1 MTNNKIKEKGQRT
14 MKFVAYLIT
23 MIFILAALFPLVWMI
38 SSSMKDE
45 LSITAYPPKWLPVI
59 PETIQITL
67 DYTGQEGKNADFYEK
82 DAMKAIWFPWKMNSR
97 DLIGA
102 VSIQGVKDGH
112 LLYSARTAGYSFRF
126 AAKFIVPSSLFN
138 PTGMDNKLP
147 EIRKQKLSSF
157 KWYGDKGKPIE
168 QATTSPDSE
177 IVQHFQEFYQTTEFV
192 KGKPQSMEISKS
204 FWSIFD
210 SYRAVILK
218 GQAQSSSGS
227 SYLHFFY
234 NSAFVTLTSIAL
246 QLVLGSLAAYAISFT
261 IRSKAIQMWLIMFF
275 LATLAVPDIV
285 LLVPLY
291 LTMNQLHLV
300 NSLWGIILPHTAWG
314 IVIFLFKG
322 FFDQLPRELMQAA
335 EVDGASDV
343 RKFIQIVLPMSIPI
357 FTVVTVMVFLPVWNE
372 FLWPLVIAT
381 GQNNWTITVALNSLQ
396 TTTPANIVM
405 AIGVLSMVPLLIVFA
420 TCQKYIEKGASFTG
434 VKG

>member
-1 MTNNKIKEKGQRT
+1 MSYNKIKEKGQLT
-14 MKFVAYLIT
+14 MKLVAYLIT
-23 MIFILAALFPLVWMI
+23 LLFILAALFPLLWMI

-45 LSITAYPPKWLPVI
+45 LSITAYPPKWLPAI
-59 PETIQITL
+59 PQTIQVTL
-67 DYTGQEGKNADFYEK
+67 DYTGQGNKNADFYEK

-102 VSIQGVKDGH
+102 VVIQGVKDGR
-112 LLYSARTAGYSFRF
+112 LLYSAKTAGYSFRF

-138 PTGMDNKLP
+138 ANGMDNKLP
-147 EIRKQKLSSF
+147 DIRKQKLSSF
-157 KWYGDKGKPIE
+157 RWYGDNGKTIK
-168 QATTSPDSE
+168 QAATSPNSE

-210 SYRAVILK
+210 SYRSVFLK
-218 GQAQSSSGS
+218 AQSTSGA

-246 QLVLGSLAAYAISFT
+246 QLVFGSLAAYAISFT
-261 IRSKAIQMWLIMFF
+261 IRSKTLQLWLIMFF

-335 EVDGASDV
+335 EVDGASDI

-381 GQNNWTITVALNSLQ
+381 GQDNWTITVALNSLQ
-396 TTTPANIVM
+396 TTTPSNIVM

-434 VKG
+434 LKG